1 MFAGFKINLAV
12 LILKKI
18 NMKTKRILLGLLL
31 CIGLTTTSC
40 SNDDNE
46 GETLVPLSG
55 KWDLS
60 KTGTVINGT
69 ETLTDAAE
77 NQSGCN
83 KDYLEL
89 KLDNTVNVGDYSSV
103 VSACALT
110 VQSGI
115 YSRSHN
121 NLTTVVNGVSKTQDI
136 VNLTLKEL
144 KLRDA
149 SGFITVYTR

>member
-1 MFAGFKINLAV
+1 MKTRSLLLA
-12 LILKKI
+12 LILS
-18 NMKTKRILLGLLL
+18 
-31 CIGLTTTSC
+31 IGLFTTSC
-40 SNDDNE
+40 SDDDNE
-46 GETLVPLSG
+46 GETLVPLTG

-69 ETLTDAAE
+69 ETLTDAPE
-77 NQSGCN
+77 NQSGCS

-89 KLDNTVNVGDYSSV
+89 KLDNTVNVGDYSSA

-121 NLTTVVNGVSKTQDI
+121 NLTTVINGVTKTQDI
-136 VNLTLKEL
+136 LNLTLKEL
-144 KLRDA
+144 KVKDA
-149 SGFITVYTR
+149 SGVITVYTR

>member
-1 MFAGFKINLAV
+1 
-12 LILKKI
+12 
-18 NMKTKRILLGLLL
+18 MKTKRILFGLLL
-31 CIGLTTTSC
+31 CIGLTATSC

-46 GETLVPLSG
+46 GETLVPLAG

-60 KTGTVINGT
+60 KTGTVVGGNEQLI
-69 ETLTDAAE
+69 DPIE

-89 KLDNTVNVGDYSSV
+89 KLDNTVNVGDYSSA

-149 SGFITVYTR
+149 AGIITVYTR

>member
-1 MFAGFKINLAV
+1 MKTRSLLLA
-12 LILKKI
+12 LILS
-18 NMKTKRILLGLLL
+18 
-31 CIGLTTTSC
+31 IGLFTTSC

-46 GETLVPLSG
+46 GETLIPLEG

-69 ETLTDAAE
+69 ETLSDAPQ

-83 KDYLEL
+83 SDYLEL
-89 KLDNTVNVGDYSSV
+89 KLDNTVNVGDYSSA

-121 NLTTVVNGVSKTQDI
+121 NLTTVINGVTKTQDI

-144 KLRDA
+144 KVKDA
-149 SGFITVYTR
+149 AGIITVYTR

>member
-1 MFAGFKINLAV
+1 MKTRSLLLA
-12 LILKKI
+12 LILS
-18 NMKTKRILLGLLL
+18 
-31 CIGLTTTSC
+31 IGLFSTSC
-40 SNDDNE
+40 SNDDND
-46 GETLVPLSG
+46 GETLVPLEG

-60 KTGTVINGT
+60 KTGTVVGGT
-69 ETLTDAAE
+69 EQLIDAPE

-89 KLDNTVNVGDYSSV
+89 KLDNTAHVGDYSV
-103 VSACALT
+103 TACALT

-121 NLTTVVNGVSKTQDI
+121 NLTTVINGVTKTQDI

-144 KLRDA
+144 KVKDA
-149 SGFITVYTR
+149 AGIITVYTR